1 MRLERGEGRGT
12 TLNAPLP
19 AGSGDKDLLEA
30 FENKLQ
36 PQADRFKPD
45 FVLISAGFDSRI
57 SDPLGRFRVTDEGF
71 KKLTRIM
78 LQIAG
83 DHAEGRLISMLEGG
97 YNLKGLA
104 KAIPAHIETLVMD

>member
-1 MRLERGEGRGT
+1 MEITE
-12 TLNAPLP
+12 
-19 AGSGDKDLLEA
+19 K
-30 FENKLQ
+30 
-36 PQADRFKPD
+36 
-45 FVLISAGFDSRI
+45 VLIVDWDVHHGNGTQDIFYQSVGFDSRI

-97 YNLKGLA
+97 YNLKGLT
-104 KAIPAHIETLVMD
+104 KAIPAHIETLVMG